1 MEWFNNVLK
10 NLSPNIKASIIIILI
25 LMIFCIIVG
34 IKAKHH
40 DPTKPSKGILM
51 LAEWLVDWINSMCKE
66 NLGKDWKK
74 YAPMMVTLAMFIF
87 FANISGLFGLSN
99 PTANVAITVAL
110 GFISATMIQFTAIK
124 YNGFKSYIKGFFE
137 PTPILLPLNII
148 SEVVTPFSLGLRL
161 FGNIL
166 SGGIIL
172 SLIYKSLAIIKIGTF
187 PLGAILSVFVAP
199 TFHAI
204 FDIFFGA
211 IQVYVFILLTI
222 IFISGK
228 MPDEE

>member
-1 MEWFNNVLK
+1 MRNLGEILK
-10 NLSPNIKASIIIILI
+10 NVSPNIKASLIIVVFLI
-25 LMIFCIIVG
+25 IFCIIVG
-34 IKAKHH
+34 AKAKKH
-40 DPTKPSKGILM
+40 DPTKPTKGVLM
-51 LAEWLVDWINSMCKE
+51 LAEWMVDWINSMCKE
-66 NLGKDWKK
+66 NLGKNWKK

-87 FANISGLFGLSN
+87 VANISGLFGLAN
-99 PTANVAITVAL
+99 PTANVSITVAL
-110 GFISATMIQFTAIK
+110 GFISATMIQATAIK
-124 YNGFKSYIKGFFE
+124 YNGWKNYLKGFLD
-137 PTPILLPLNII
+137 PSPIMLPLNII

-166 SGGIIL
+166 SGGLIL
-172 SLIYKSLAIIKIGTF
+172 TLIYKSLAIIKIGAV
-187 PLGAILSVFVAP
+187 PVGAIISVFVAP

-204 FDIFFGA
+204 FDVFFGA

>member
-1 MEWFNNVLK
+1 MRKFVEILK
-10 NLSPNIKASIIIILI
+10 NVSPNIKASLIIVVFLII
-25 LMIFCIIVG
+25 FSIIVG
-34 IKAKHH
+34 HKAKKH
-40 DPTKPSKGILM
+40 DPTKPTKGVLL
-51 LAEWLVDWINSMCKE
+51 LAEWMVEWINSMCKE
-66 NLGKDWKK
+66 NLGKNWKK

-87 FANISGLFGLSN
+87 VANMSGLFGFAN
-99 PTANVAITVAL
+99 PTANVTITVAL
-110 GFISATMIQFTAIK
+110 GFISFGMIQGTAIK
-124 YNGFKSYIKGFFE
+124 YNGFKNYLKSYLE

-172 SLIYKSLAIIKIGTF
+172 SLVYKSLAIIKIASV
-187 PLGAILSVFVAP
+187 PVGAIISVFVAP
-199 TFHAI
+199 IFHAI
-204 FDIFFGA
+204 FDVFFGA